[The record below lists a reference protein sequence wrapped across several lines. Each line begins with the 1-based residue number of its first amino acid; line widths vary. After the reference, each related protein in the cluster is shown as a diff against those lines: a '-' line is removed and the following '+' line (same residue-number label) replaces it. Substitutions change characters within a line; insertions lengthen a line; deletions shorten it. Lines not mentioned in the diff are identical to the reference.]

1 MKHKKKIINTSII
14 LLFLIN
20 LAVVPIYSAE
30 VTVIQ
35 KEIEQMLVCQDDCG
49 MLVSACDNAT
59 AAYMRGIIIEQIA
72 QGKTK
77 NEILQHF
84 VSIYGE
90 QVLSAPKPQGF
101 NLTAYV
107 IPFLAVIIGTLF
119 VYFAIEK
126 WVFHNRL
133 SNIDF
138 LSGENVQTNNEQV
151 FQKEYE
157 DKLEQELKKYW

>member
-1 MKHKKKIINTSII
+1 MKPSKRIINTALI
-14 LLFLIN
+14 LFFLIN

-35 KEIEQMLVCQDDCG
+35 KEIEEMLVCQDDCG

-59 AAYMRGIIIEQIA
+59 AAYMRGIISEQIA
-72 QGKTK
+72 QGKSK
-77 NEILQHF
+77 EEILQHF

-90 QVLSAPKPQGF
+90 QVLSAPKPRGF

-107 IPFLAVIIGTLF
+107 TPFLVVFIGALII
-119 VYFAIEK
+119 YFAIEK

-133 SNIDF
+133 SNIDS
-138 LSGENVQTNNEQV
+138 LAEDKLKIYNEQV
-151 FQKEYE
+151 IQKEYE
-157 DKLEQELKKYW
+157 EKLEQELKKYW